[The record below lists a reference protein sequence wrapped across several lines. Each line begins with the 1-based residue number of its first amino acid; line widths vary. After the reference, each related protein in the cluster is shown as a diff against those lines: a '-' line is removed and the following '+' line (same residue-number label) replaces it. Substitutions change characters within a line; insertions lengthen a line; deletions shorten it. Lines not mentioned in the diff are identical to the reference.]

1 MPRGK
6 KTIVPHR
13 RRRELKTNYH
23 TRLGLLRS
31 GKPRIAVRK
40 SVNNILC
47 QLIEYQTD
55 GDKTILSADSKELK
69 KFGWNAGTGNIPA
82 AYLTGLLCGVK
93 AKGKV
98 KEAVLDIGLYRST
111 KGNRLYAALKGAVD
125 GGLTV
130 AHSDKVL
137 PGEER
142 LKGQHIA
149 SYSEHLKKESAEKHK
164 KMFSSKKVSPD
175 KLPAHF
181 DEVKAK
187 ILKK

>member
-6 KTIVPHR
+6 KTVVPHR
-13 RRRELKTNYH
+13 RRRQLKTNYH

-40 SVNNILC
+40 SVKNILC
-47 QLIEYQTD
+47 QVVEYHPE
-55 GDKTILSADSKELK
+55 GDKTLFSADSKELK
-69 KFGWNAGTGNIPA
+69 KFGWNAGTGNVPA

-111 KGNRLYAALKGAVD
+111 KGNRIYAALKGAVD
-125 GGLTV
+125 GGLSV

-137 PGEER
+137 PDEAR
-142 LKGQHIA
+142 LTGQHIA
-149 SYSEHLKKESAEKHK
+149 SYSEHLKKEDAGKHK
-164 KMFSSKKVSPD
+164 KMFSSKNVAPEA
-175 KLPAHF
+175 LPKHF
-181 DEVKAK
+181 GEVKAK